1 MDVDSKTC
9 NTCGV
14 SKPIEAFSL
23 SGGRVEGS
31 CRECRNR
38 GRARSTGVAAYLRS
52 LHTKCKSHCKRT
64 GRAKFLLEPGQLLE
78 IWEAQKGRCALSGVV
93 MTFHKDGQGRK
104 DFNASMDRISP
115 SGPYAKDNVRL
126 VCDRVNTM
134 RHTLSE
140 HEFWWWVKNI
150 HDHTEEHDDA
160 AG

>member
-1 MDVDSKTC
+1 MGVDSKTC

-14 SKPIEAFSL
+14 FKPIEAFSL

-38 GRARSTGVAAYLRS
+38 GRARSTGVAAYLRN

-64 GRAKFLLEPGQLLE
+64 GRAEFLLEPGQLLE
-78 IWEAQKGRCALSGVV
+78 IWEAQKGRCALS
-93 MTFHKDGQGRK
+93 
-104 DFNASMDRISP
+104 A

-150 HDHTEEHDDA
+150 HDHTEDHDDA